1 MAFKKRKDPNGG
13 LTTKAKFERQLA
25 LDNRLIRKDGDIIQ
39 SIGGPVSSVEDIVR
53 CFEHYKTTQQI
64 DFPDGTKEQMIA
76 DYLLDSSD
84 KQHLVFNC
92 VRVID
97 GYEWRGCFI
106 SDEQVDEM
114 TKVDDVFQQANN

>member
-13 LTTKAKFERQLA
+13 LTKLAKFERQQSL
-25 LDNRLIRKDGDIIQ
+25 RTKETKYGDIVQ
-39 SIGGPVSSVEDIVR
+39 SIGGPISSVEDIVR
-53 CFEHYKTTQQI
+53 TYEHYKTTQQI

-97 GYEWRGCFI
+97 GYEWRGCFV
-106 SDEQVDEM
+106 SDEQVHEM
-114 TKVDDVFQQANN
+114 TKVNDIFEQTNN

>member
-13 LTTKAKFERQLA
+13 LTKLAKFERQQSL
-25 LDNRLIRKDGDIIQ
+25 RKTKAKYGDIVQ
-39 SIGGPVSSVEDIVR
+39 SIGGPISSVEDIVR
-53 CFEHYKTTQQI
+53 TYEHYKTTQQI
-64 DFPDGTKEQMIA
+64 DFPDGVKEQMIA
-76 DYLLDSSD
+76 DYIKDSSD

-106 SDEQVDEM
+106 SDEQVHEM
-114 TKVDDVFQQANN
+114 TKVNDIFEQINN